1 MEHCTGIAEV
11 MGSNPVQAGIYVQ
24 AFFKYMNMVYSL
36 QVILPFHFQTITHK
50 TDGTVTE
57 AAIDFATYGTK
68 PSGDR
73 SGAYLFLPDG
83 PAEVRKILSIS
94 VLLTF

>member
-1 MEHCTGIAEV
+1 MTL
-11 MGSNPVQAGIYVQ
+11 
-24 AFFKYMNMVYSL
+24 VYSL
-36 QVILPFHFQTITHK
+36 QVILPFLFQTITHK

-68 PSGDR
+68 PNGDR

-83 PAEVRKILSIS
+83 PAEVRKILYIS
-94 VLLTF
+94 VFLTFFK